1 MLPSSDTPSTLRSA
15 GLVRSERIDR
25 GVVLAAAA
33 RRSGLRWLAALLD
46 SHPRSL
52 CRDEPFERVYYV
64 GLKSV
69 VRRLQKTGALSRV
82 DRDRLIDEW
91 TNNTLHSPP
100 ALFFKKQFAEARP
113 VQQWWSWVRARWSER
128 FRSEY
133 VAVNSPAENRP
144 YDLVLTQTSSSEYL
158 ASVAQGLNARLF
170 VLRRH
175 PGAVVASQLRGLRRG
190 YLPPLDR
197 VGWFEE
203 NQRACRE
210 LELRLSSVLRM
221 PITELLAY
229 QWLAQNMQFRA
240 VLSQLPHSSLAMQF
254 EDFCRDPEIRAREL
268 FAFLGWD
275 FTEQTRDF
283 IQQSMSGGWLSP
295 YGWCTGRRRYAT
307 VFRHSANI
315 CDAWRNEM
323 TDYEQSRIMSIAGAM
338 PQFRRFWRE

>member
-15 GLVRSERIDR
+15 GLIREPRIDR
-25 GVVLAAAA
+25 GVVLAVAA
-33 RRSGLRWLAALLD
+33 RRSGLRWLTALLD

-69 VRRLQKTGALSRV
+69 VRRLQKTGTLSRV

-91 TNNTLHSPP
+91 TNDALHAPP
-100 ALFFKKQFAEARP
+100 ALFFPKQFAESRP
-113 VQQWWSWVRARWSER
+113 LRQWWAWARARWSER
-128 FRSEY
+128 LRSEY
-133 VAVNSPAENRP
+133 VAVNSPAYHES
-144 YDLVLTQTSSSEYL
+144 YDLVLTQTSSSECL
-158 ASVAQGLNARLF
+158 ATAAQGLNAKLF

-175 PGAVVASQLRGLRRG
+175 PGAVVTSQLRGLRRG

-197 VGWFEE
+197 VGWFEV
-203 NQRACRE
+203 NRRACQE

-229 QWLAQNMQFRA
+229 QWLVQNMQFRSA
-240 VLSQLPHSSLAMQF
+240 LSQLPHTSLAMQF
-254 EDFCRDPEIRAREL
+254 EDFCRAPAARAQEL
-268 FAFLGWD
+268 FAFLGW
-275 FTEQTRDF
+275 EMGPETRDF
-283 IQQSMSGGWLSP
+283 IRRSTSGGWLSP
-295 YGWCTGRRRYAT
+295 YGWFSGRRHYAT

-315 CDAWRNEM
+315 CDAWRSEL
-323 TDYEQSRIMSIAGAM
+323 TDYEQSRILNIASAL